1 MDFLKFYEEIDF
13 DIGRR
18 TLSKFKAKQG
28 DSGRGFKISVGEG
41 IKSLSLTAYFELPDG
56 SKDDVLATKQ
66 GDYFM
71 LQIPKEILKQAGN
84 LKTEFVLENSTG
96 DILAKEYFMIPVARS
111 VRGVSE

>member
-1 MDFLKFYEEIDF
+1 MDFKKFYEFVELIPNK
-13 DIGRR
+13 R
-18 TLSKFKAKQG
+18 LHAHMKAKQG

-41 IKSLSLTAYFELPDG
+41 IKSLSLTVYFELPDG